1 MKKFTLFLFAMIVA
15 TVAFAQ
21 APITLNKQ
29 LAAQKPEKVQ
39 LTQSQKKNVIGKV
52 EGRQAK
58 IQLKNTVRPMKAR
71 KSFKVN
77 HQLTAVQE
85 NVAAKELKRS
95 LNVNNV
101 AKTFDAL
108 KKKLASKSGKK
119 SASKAPRKAEG
130 AVTTIEA
137 PAGLDTE
144 TYVYNGLS
152 FVDESSV
159 TYNVEIGFDGN
170 DVYVQGLLRTLPQG
184 WIKGVKNGNQITF
197 AMGQCLGE
205 KEVIDAQTKENLGLL
220 PVTLMY
226 QNGTTGEMTDF
237 VLNINEETG
246 VFTDA
251 DGYGAL
257 IFDDGNDGMH
267 DALLSS
273 QLTPKSAFGDV
284 SYDLVTPPVSAEVFG
299 VDVSATSYTLNK
311 QVSNTGMMAIDGND
325 IYVLGLCPDVS
336 AWVKGTIG
344 ANNKV
349 TFPKGQYLGQYGGML
364 DIWFMG
370 LNPQDPAMN
379 LIDAIATWDPAERT
393 LTFDPTTWIVENAD
407 PMTLKFADIFMNVFV
422 EPMGEDR
429 SIVVPPAGLETKEY
443 STTVKSLA
451 NYEYAKKPY
460 TAKIGFDGDDAYIQG
475 LFFYAPSAW
484 LKGTR
489 NADGSITFVKN
500 QYLGTVQGYDV
511 YVVPCSDEEEEDVP
525 AEIYDSFTLKYD
537 AENDT
542 YTYNEVNTNISF
554 SVAPES
560 TDAVDI
566 ICNVVLNG
574 SNAPEE
580 EINTDVIYEQPE
592 GELKVYTRG
601 GGAYYSF
608 WGYILETTQGGT
620 SIKIVTNG
628 NDVYMENPISQAPV
642 EGGSWVKGTLDGN
655 KIHVPLKQCTLYS
668 DEEGYGYMTATFR
681 PEVVYDEDED
691 ETYLDYVMTD
701 ETEVVFTINEDGTV
715 TLDHQSEMNEY
726 GYADWIYGLAYTDSK
741 VWTQLGDFNSIY
753 TPFDGEYATIPEGLE
768 TEKWAM
774 MYKDDN
780 DYSSA
785 RLVDVAIDGDKMY
798 IAGMSTYDPEAT
810 MVGTISD
817 GKVTF
822 ASDQYMGLGSGYV
835 SYGVFANITTKL
847 VYDEYYDEEME
858 MTDFEY
864 LPEYA
869 FEYDA
874 ENKTLV
880 SDKEVAFILNAGEGA
895 EDILFITM
903 AKHPKFNYFEEVPA
917 IPTDPEFL
925 EVGEWFDD
933 YGYDI
938 LSCNVLLEDVNG
950 KYINQDKVFYT
961 IWVDIDG
968 EKEQFVF
975 DALDYVG
982 FEEEGIE
989 EITELPV
996 NFTVLDAEGYEDISA
1011 SGSSICIYQTGFDDF
1026 GIQTIYYGGDVRA
1039 QSNIVWA
1046 SEKVDE
1052 VATTAEELAAAV
1064 GISNVK
1070 ISKTAEGIFDL
1081 QGRKLQKLHKGVNIV
1096 TVKGKTAK
1104 ILVK

>member
-1 MKKFTLFLFAMIVA
+1 MKKFTLFLFAMILA

-21 APITLNKQ
+21 APMTLNKQ
-29 LAAQKPEKVQ
+29 LAVKKSDVKVQ
-39 LTQSQKKNVIGKV
+39 LTESQKKNIIGKV
-52 EGRQAK
+52 DGRQAK
-58 IQLKNTVRPMKAR
+58 LQLKSTARPMKAR
-71 KSFKVN
+71 KSFKVA
-77 HQLTAVQE
+77 HQLTATQE
-85 NVAAKELKRS
+85 KVAAKELKRS
-95 LNVNNV
+95 LNTNE
-101 AKTFDAL
+101 AA
-108 KKKLASKSGKK
+108 KKLESFKAKMAQRTGKK
-119 SASKAPRKAEG
+119 SASKAPRKAN
-130 AVTTIEA
+130 ATPTEA
-137 PAGLDTE
+137 PAGLETE
-144 TYVYNGLS
+144 TYIYSGLS
-152 FVDESSV
+152 YVDMGSV
-159 TYNVEIGFDGN
+159 TYNVQVGFDGN
-170 DVYVQGLLRTLPQG
+170 DVYIQGLLRALPQG
-184 WIKGVKNGNQITF
+184 WIKGVKNGNQMTF

-205 KEVIDAQTKENLGLL
+205 TEVIDAQTKENLGLL
-220 PVTLMY
+220 PVSLMY

-237 VLNINEETG
+237 VLDVNEKTG
-246 VFTDA
+246 VLTDA

-257 IFDDGNDGMH
+257 IFDDGNEGML

-273 QLTPKSAFGDV
+273 QLTPESALGDV
-284 SYDLVTPPVSAEVFG
+284 SYDLVTPPASAEVFG
-299 VDVSATSYTLNK
+299 VDISATSYSLNK

-336 AWVKGTIG
+336 GWVKGTIG
-344 ANNKV
+344 ANNMV
-349 TFPKGQYLGQYGGML
+349 TFPKGQYLGQYAGML

-379 LIDAIATWDPAERT
+379 LIDVLATWDPAERT

-407 PMTLKFADIFMNVFV
+407 PMTLKFADVFYNVFV
-422 EPMGEDR
+422 EPMGADR
-429 SIVVPPAGLETKEY
+429 TIVVPPAGLETKEY

-460 TAKIGFDGDDAYIQG
+460 TARIGFDGDDAYIQG

-500 QYLGTVQGYDV
+500 QYLGTVQGFDV
-511 YVVPCSDEEEEDVP
+511 YVVPCSDEEEDVP
-525 AEIYDSFTLKYD
+525 ADIYDSFTLKYD
-537 AENDT
+537 AANDT

-574 SNAPEE
+574 SGTPDDD
-580 EINTDVIYEQPE
+580 INTNVIYEQPE
-592 GELKVYTRG
+592 GELKSYTRG

-608 WGYILETTQGGT
+608 WGYVLDASQSGT

-655 KIHVPLKQCTLYS
+655 KIHVPLKQCILYS
-668 DEEGYGYMTATFR
+668 DEEGYGYMTAAFR
-681 PEVVYDEDED
+681 LEVGYDEEYDE
-691 ETYLDYVMTD
+691 EYADYVMTD
-701 ETEVVFTINEDGTV
+701 ETEVVFTINEDGTI
-715 TLDHQSEMNEY
+715 TLDHQSEITDF
-726 GYADWIYGLAYTDSK
+726 GYADWIYGLAYTDDKTWS
-741 VWTQLGDFNSIY
+741 QLGDYNSVY

-835 SYGVFANITTKL
+835 SYGVFANVTTKL
-847 VYDEYYDEEME
+847 VYDEYYDEYME

-874 ENKTLV
+874 ENKLLV
-880 SDKEVAFILNAGEGA
+880 SDEEAAFILNAGEGA
-895 EDILFITM
+895 EEILYITM
-903 AKHPKFNYFEEVPA
+903 AKQPKFNYFKEVAA
-917 IPTDPEFL
+917 IPADPEFF
-925 EVGEWFDD
+925 EVSGYFDD

-950 KYINQDKVFYT
+950 KYMNQDKVFYT
-961 IWVDIDG
+961 IWVEIDG

-975 DALDYVG
+975 DSQDYVG

-989 EITELPV
+989 EMTEIPV
-996 NFTVLDAEGYEDISA
+996 NFTVLDGEGYEDISA
-1011 SGSSICIYQTGFDDF
+1011 SGSAICLYQSGFDDY
-1026 GIQTIYYGGDVRA
+1026 GIQTIYYGCDVRT
-1039 QSNIVWA
+1039 QSNIVWV
-1046 SEKVDE
+1046 SGKVEE
-1052 VATTAEELAAAV
+1052 VATTEEELAAA
-1064 GISNVK
+1064 GINNVK
-1070 ISKTAEGIFDL
+1070 TSKTAEGIYDL

>member
-15 TVAFAQ
+15 TLAFAQ
-21 APITLNKQ
+21 APMTLNKQ
-29 LAAQKPEKVQ
+29 LAALKADKKVQ
-39 LTQSQKKNVIGKV
+39 LTESQKKNVIGKV

-58 IQLKNTVRPMKAR
+58 IQLKNTARPMKAR
-71 KSFKVN
+71 KSFKVA
-77 HQLTAVQE
+77 HQLTATQE
-85 NVAAKELKRS
+85 KVAAKELKRS
-95 LNVNNV
+95 LNTNE
-101 AKTFDAL
+101 AA
-108 KKKLASKSGKK
+108 KKLESFKAKMAQRTGKK
-119 SASKAPRKAEG
+119 SASKAPRKAN
-130 AVTTIEA
+130 ATPTEA

-144 TYVYNGLS
+144 TYIYKGLS
-152 FVDESSV
+152 YVDMGSV
-159 TYNVEIGFDGN
+159 TYNVQVGFDGN
-170 DVYVQGLLRTLPQG
+170 DVYIQGLLRALPQG

-205 KEVIDAQTKENLGLL
+205 TEVIDAQTKENLGLL

-237 VLNINEETG
+237 VLDVNEDTG
-246 VFTDA
+246 VLTDA
-251 DGYGAL
+251 DSYGAL
-257 IFDDGNDGMH
+257 IFDDGNEGML

-273 QLTPKSAFGDV
+273 QLTPESALGDV
-284 SYDLVTPPVSAEVFG
+284 SYDLVTPPASAEVFG
-299 VDVSATSYTLNK
+299 VDISATSYTLNK

-336 AWVKGTIG
+336 GWVKGTIG
-344 ANNKV
+344 ANNMV
-349 TFPKGQYLGQYGGML
+349 TFPKGQYLGLYAGML

-370 LNPQDPAMN
+370 LNPQDHAMN
-379 LIDAIATWDPAERT
+379 LIDVLAMWDPAERT
-393 LTFDPTTWIVENAD
+393 LTFDNTTWIVENAD
-407 PMTLKFADIFMNVFV
+407 PMTLKFADVFYNVFV

-429 SIVVPPAGLETKEY
+429 TIVVPPAGLETKEY
-443 STTVKSLA
+443 STTVRSLA

-511 YVVPCSDEEEEDVP
+511 YVVPCSDEVEEDVP

-537 AENDT
+537 AANDT

-574 SNAPEE
+574 SATPGE

-592 GELKVYTRG
+592 GELTGYTRG

-668 DEEGYGYMTATFR
+668 EEEGWGYMTATFR
-681 PEVVYDEDED
+681 PEVVYDEDAD

-701 ETEVVFTINEDGTV
+701 EKEVVFTINEDGTV

-741 VWTQLGDFNSIY
+741 VWAQLGDFNSVY
-753 TPFDGEYATIPEGLE
+753 TPFHGEYATIPEGLNKE
-768 TEKWAM
+768 TWAM

-785 RLVDVAIDGDKMY
+785 RMVDVAIDGDKMY
-798 IAGMSTYDPEAT
+798 IAGMSEYDPEAT

-822 ASDQYMGLGSGYV
+822 ASDQYMGLSSGYI

-864 LPEYA
+864 LPEYSLA
-869 FEYDA
+869 YDA
-874 ENKTLV
+874 ENKSLV
-880 SDKEVAFILNAGEGA
+880 SDEKVAFILNAGEGA
-895 EDILFITM
+895 EDILYVTM

-917 IPTDPEFL
+917 IPADPEFF
-925 EVGEWFDD
+925 EVSEWFDD

-938 LSCNVLLEDVNG
+938 ISCNVLLEDVNG
-950 KYINQDKVFYT
+950 KYMNQDKVYYT
-961 IWVDIDG
+961 IWVEIDG

-975 DALDYVG
+975 DAFDYVG
-982 FEEEGIE
+982 FEELGIDQMIE
-989 EITELPV
+989 VPV
-996 NFTVLDAEGYEDISA
+996 NFVALDAEDYEDIAASA
-1011 SGSSICIYQTGFDDF
+1011 STICIYQTGFDDF
-1026 GIQTIYYGGDVRA
+1026 GIQTIYYGGGVRA

-1052 VATTAEELAAAV
+1052 VATTEEELESAV
-1064 GISNVK
+1064 GISNVNTSNK
-1070 ISKTAEGIFDL
+1070 ANGIYDL

>member
-1 MKKFTLFLFAMIVA
+1 MKKLTLFLFAMIVA
-15 TVAFAQ
+15 TLAFAQ
-21 APITLNKQ
+21 APMTLNKQ
-29 LAAQKPEKVQ
+29 LSAQKPEKVQ
-39 LTQSQKKNVIGKV
+39 LTEAQKKNVIGKV

-58 IQLKNTVRPMKAR
+58 IQLKSPVRPMKAR
-71 KSFKVN
+71 MANKVSHKLN
-77 HQLTAVQE
+77 ANQKQLTA
-85 NVAAKELKRS
+85 KDLKTS
-95 LNVNNV
+95 LNTN
-101 AKTFDAL
+101 ATKRLEAF
-108 KKKLASKSGKK
+108 KMKLAQKSGKK
-119 SASKAPRKAEG
+119 SASKAPRKAN
-130 AVTTIEA
+130 ATPTEA

-152 FVDESSV
+152 FVDMGAV
-159 TYNVEIGFDGN
+159 TYDVEVGFDGN
-170 DVYVQGLLRTLPQG
+170 DVYIQGLLRALPKG

-205 KEVIDAQTKENLGLL
+205 TEVIDAQTNENLGIL
-220 PVTLMY
+220 PVSLMY
-226 QNGTTGEMTDF
+226 QNGTTGEITDF
-237 VLNINEETG
+237 VLDVNEETG
-246 VFTDA
+246 VLTDA

-257 IFDDGNDGMH
+257 IFDDGNEGML

-273 QLTPKSAFGDV
+273 QLTPKSALGDV
-284 SYDLVTPPVSAEVFG
+284 SYDLVTPPASAEVFG
-299 VDVSATSYTLNK
+299 VDISATSFSLEK

-336 AWVKGTIG
+336 GWVKGTIG

-349 TFPKGQYLGQYGGML
+349 TFPKGQYLGQYRGML

-370 LNPQDPAMN
+370 LNPQDPNMN
-379 LIDAIATWDPAERT
+379 LIDALATWDPAERT
-393 LTFDPTTWIVENAD
+393 LTFDPTTWIVENVD
-407 PMTLKFADIFMNVFV
+407 PMTFKFADVFYNVFV
-422 EPMGEDR
+422 EPMGADR
-429 SIVVPPAGLETKEY
+429 TIVVPPAGLETKEY
-443 STTVKSLA
+443 STTVRSLA

-500 QYLGTVQGYDV
+500 QYLGTVQGFDV
-511 YVVPCSDEEEEDVP
+511 YVVPCSDEEDEDVP

-574 SNAPEE
+574 SGTPGE
-580 EINTDVIYEQPE
+580 EINTDVIYDQPE
-592 GELKVYTRG
+592 GELTGYTRG

-668 DEEGYGYMTATFR
+668 EEEGWGYMTATFR
-681 PEVVYDEDED
+681 PEVVYDEDAD

-701 ETEVVFTINEDGTV
+701 EKEVVFTINEDGTV

-741 VWTQLGDFNSIY
+741 VWAELGDFNSVY
-753 TPFDGEYATIPEGLE
+753 TPFDGEYATIPEGLNKE
-768 TEKWAM
+768 TWAM

-785 RLVDVAIDGDKMY
+785 RMVDVAIDGDKMY
-798 IAGMSTYDPEAT
+798 IAGMSEYDPEAT

-822 ASDQYMGLGSGYV
+822 ASDQYMGLSSGYI

-864 LPEYA
+864 LPEYSLA
-869 FEYDA
+869 YDA
-874 ENKTLV
+874 ENKSLV
-880 SDKEVAFILNAGEGA
+880 SDEKVAFILNAGEGA
-895 EDILFITM
+895 EDILYVTM
-903 AKHPKFNYFEEVPA
+903 AKHPKFNFFEEVAATPA
-917 IPTDPEFL
+917 DPEFL
-925 EVGEWFDD
+925 DYANYFDD
-933 YGYDI
+933 YGYDM

-950 KYINQDKVFYT
+950 QYMNQDKVFYT
-961 IWVDIDG
+961 LWVEIDG
-968 EKEQFVF
+968 EEEQFLF
-975 DALDYVG
+975 DAQDYVG
-982 FEEEGIE
+982 FEELG
-989 EITELPV
+989 ITEMTEVPV
-996 NFTVLDAEGYEDISA
+996 NFTVLDGEGYEDISA
-1011 SGSSICIYQTGFDDF
+1011 SGSCICLYQSGFDNF
-1026 GIQTIYYGGDVRA
+1026 GIQTIYYGAGERHT
-1039 QSNIVWA
+1039 SNIVWWNDGEP
-1046 SEKVDE
+1046 S
-1052 VATTAEELAAAV
+1052 TV
-1064 GISNVK
+1064 GISNAET
-1070 ISKTAEGIFDL
+1070 SKSNKSSIHDL
-1081 QGRKLQKLHKGVNIV
+1081 QGRKLQKLQKGVNIV
-1096 TVKGKTAK
+1096 TVNGKTGK
-1104 ILVK
+1104 IVIK